1 MANKRKEIIFKVIV
15 SDRNS
20 GKSIQ
25 IDTKNEALIG
35 KKIGDIIDG
44 SIVSDSLIG
53 YKLKITGGSGFEGA
67 PMVKYVEGMVKKYVW
82 WNKNKKVRIKKL
94 VRGNTISPEIVQINT
109 VIEKFGEKDF
119 NSLYEEFRNNKQKNA
134 NQ

>member
-1 MANKRKEIIFKVIV
+1 MVNKRKEIIFKVVV
-15 SDRNS
+15 SDPKT

-25 IDTKNEALIG
+25 VQTKDESLIS

-44 SIVSDSLIG
+44 SIVNLDG

-67 PMVKYVEGMVKKYVW
+67 PMVSYVEGINKKYVW
-82 WNKNKKVRIKKL
+82 WYDKSKKVRVKKL

-109 VIEKFGEKDF
+109 KIEEYGNKDF
-119 NSLYEEFRNNKQKNA
+119 NQLYEEFKSQKS
-134 NQ
+134 Q